1 MNKVNNSYNLGDTTM
16 QKPRR
21 KLCIVMEFTK
31 KDSWQFIID
40 HPNLDI
46 KTFKSIEN
54 KGLYF
59 DKIVEEW
66 KFQAPKEQVIVN
78 DNLTTVEIPGWT
90 SVVYFNQR
98 PKLFS
103 TKLPSAL
110 THLIRDENQLKTPGS
125 TNPCSVE
132 DCILTLTIKGYVYGD
147 VLNIDQI
154 VFIKELGST
163 ARSIWTMIS
172 TSKGTELAKYFY
184 FNDDKRSDV

>member
-59 DKIVEEW
+59 
-66 KFQAPKEQVIVN
+66 
-78 DNLTTVEIPGWT
+78 
-90 SVVYFNQR
+90 S
-98 PKLFS
+98 
-103 TKLPSAL
+103 
-110 THLIRDENQLKTPGS
+110 
-125 TNPCSVE
+125 
-132 DCILTLTIKGYVYGD
+132 
-147 VLNIDQI
+147 
-154 VFIKELGST
+154 
-163 ARSIWTMIS
+163 
-172 TSKGTELAKYFY
+172 
-184 FNDDKRSDV
+184 